1 MYELAQM
8 NAFPEGF
15 NALDNDP
22 AQELFKE
29 EKAAML
35 VMGSWAIQQL
45 TNDESP
51 VKDKVDVAK
60 FPIIENGKGSIN
72 SWLGQPDQS
81 FAISANCKDKKA
93 AVEFLKTIAS
103 QEIQEKFA
111 EAGNLVVTKI
121 SLPAEKANPIAIKV
135 TELQKDM
142 EEFFLFYDVALGNTI
157 GDEYNNTIQA
167 ITAGKNPE
175 EAFRA
180 LQEFTEQNRE

>member
-1 MYELAQM
+1 M
-8 NAFPEGF
+8 
-15 NALDNDP
+15 
-22 AQELFKE
+22 
-29 EKAAML
+29 
-35 VMGSWAIQQL
+35 
-45 TNDESP
+45 
-51 VKDKVDVAK
+51 
-60 FPIIENGKGSIN
+60 
-72 SWLGQPDQS
+72 
-81 FAISANCKDKKA
+81 
-93 AVEFLKTIAS
+93 
-103 QEIQEKFA
+103 
-111 EAGNLVVTKI
+111 TKI